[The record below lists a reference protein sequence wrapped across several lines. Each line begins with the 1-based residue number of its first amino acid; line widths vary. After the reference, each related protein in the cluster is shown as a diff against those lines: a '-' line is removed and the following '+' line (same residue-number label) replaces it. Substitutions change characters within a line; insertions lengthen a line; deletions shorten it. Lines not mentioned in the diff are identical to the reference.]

1 MLDVGCGVGGSSRHI
16 ARKWGL
22 ERAKGVS
29 LSPFQIGRAKEFTAA
44 QVNRPPCLYHSY
56 MNPANMTTIMIIP
69 STLYLCCVCSYTCVQ
84 GLSGTCEYAVED
96 AMKMSTA
103 STTTSDSGMAP
114 LSSSSSSSLYDLGW
128 SMESGEHM
136 PDKKQFVHE
145 LAAATAPGGRVIV
158 VTWCHR
164 ELTPERPLLSSEEQ
178 RLLARICDA
187 YYLPAWAP
195 ASEYVTAMTN
205 EGLQVRRRITS
216 A

>member
-1 MLDVGCGVGGSSRHI
+1 MC
-16 ARKWGL
+16 K
-22 ERAKGVS
+22 
-29 LSPFQIGRAKEFTAA
+29 
-44 QVNRPPCLYHSY
+44 
-56 MNPANMTTIMIIP
+56 
-69 STLYLCCVCSYTCVQ
+69 CVCVQ

-96 AMKMSTA
+96 AMNMSTA
-103 STTTSDSGMAP
+103 P
-114 LSSSSSSSLYDLGW
+114 SSSSSSSVYDLVW

-164 ELTPERPLLSSEEQ
+164 ELTPARPLLSSEEQ

-205 EGLQVRRRITS
+205 EGLQVG
-216 A
+216 

>member
-1 MLDVGCGVGGSSRHI
+1 
-16 ARKWGL
+16 
-22 ERAKGVS
+22 
-29 LSPFQIGRAKEFTAA
+29 
-44 QVNRPPCLYHSY
+44 
-56 MNPANMTTIMIIP
+56 
-69 STLYLCCVCSYTCVQ
+69 
-84 GLSGTCEYAVED
+84 
-96 AMKMSTA
+96 MKMSTA
-103 STTTSDSGMAP
+103 P
-114 LSSSSSSSLYDLGW
+114 PSSSSSSSSMYDLVW

-164 ELTPERPLLSSEEQ
+164 ELTPTRPLLSPEEQ

-205 EGLQVRRRITS
+205 EGLQVGRWVETQSHSITLLSQYRNESRRHCYL
-216 A
+216 